1 MVNVY
6 ELLLEAASE
15 QLDKITSEVTD
26 EAWFDSLLDKLRGE
40 VTKAELEPGLLQA
53 SMDSIDLLGD
63 NKNLLV
69 GLGIHA
75 FKLFMF
81 QLCSGKCDEAIDTYV
96 SALSNADDL
105 IALMN
110 DGANGVIRAKKELD
124 ILHAQSKKLAFNL
137 LTVGARYVLPFL
149 LNLI

>member
-1 MVNVY
+1 MNVY

-15 QLDKITSEVTD
+15 QLDKISSKVVD
-26 EAWFDSLLDKLRGE
+26 DAWFDSLVDRLRVE
-40 VTKAELEPGLLQA
+40 VTDAGLEPNLLEA
-53 SMDSIDLLGD
+53 SMDSIDLIND
-63 NKNLLV
+63 NKSLLV

-81 QLCSGKCDEAIDTYV
+81 QLCSGKCDDAIDTYI

-110 DGANGVIRAKKELD
+110 DGADGVIKAKKELD
-124 ILHAQSKKLAFNL
+124 ALHAASKKLAMDL
-137 LTVGARYVLPFL
+137 LTVGVRYLIPFL
-149 LNLI
+149 LALI